1 MAIELER
8 RPGHVVAHASLL
20 FARDDARAVRALL
33 EDDSRTRVTLDLQ
46 ETRGSEPIAL
56 AVLADVIRELPARI
70 EVVGLCWD
78 QRRLLAYFGIP
89 DLRADGDAEESA
101 EDE

>member
-56 AVLADVIRELPARI
+56 AVLADVLRELPARI

-78 QRRLLAYFGIP
+78 QRRLLAYFGVP
-89 DLRADGDAEESA
+89 DLRVDDTSEENG
-101 EDE
+101 EEE